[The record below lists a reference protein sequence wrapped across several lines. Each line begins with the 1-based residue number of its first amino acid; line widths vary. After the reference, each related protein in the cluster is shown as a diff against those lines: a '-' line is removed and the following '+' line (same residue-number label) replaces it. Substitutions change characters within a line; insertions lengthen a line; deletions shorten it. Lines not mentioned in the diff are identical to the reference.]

1 MDTGR
6 SSPQGRE
13 QAMITRREFLSA
25 LAGAASLGSA
35 TGASALAYNK
45 NDGTPRSRT
54 KDMLR
59 DGSGGGTPDGHP
71 QNHGEISLKNLG
83 TPVLD
88 GAGAGVGAMK
98 NAHGA
103 GM

>member
-1 MDTGR
+1 
-6 SSPQGRE
+6 
-13 QAMITRREFLSA
+13 MITRREFLSA
-25 LAGAASLGSA
+25 LAGAAVLGSA

-71 QNHGEISLKNLG
+71 QNHGEISLKNHFFP
-83 TPVLD
+83 TQSND
-88 GAGAGVGAMK
+88 WRRW
-98 NAHGA
+98 
-103 GM
+103 